1 MYPILKRLLE
11 CAECKSSCV
20 EKGICDFA
28 KEELPL
34 VIKLLSRVFKKSI
47 DETLDF
53 RYGVLRKINE
63 KMAIRGVLATVGL
76 EELSPFLEDRE
87 VEDIVVIP
95 GRPIY
100 ITRKSGKEKADVT
113 AELKTVK
120 SLLKIAYLKG
130 VELTTSNPSLRYGLK
145 LGDLRLRI
153 SLDLPPVVPVPQA
166 YIRIH
171 RGKIAVA
178 DMLKS
183 GFITEEQLKTVYA
196 WVKEGRHIV
205 ITGPPGSGKTTLL
218 SVIDD
223 LIPGQL
229 QRVYID
235 EADEFDDDPDK
246 NQIKIRNVNKL
257 REVYASLNRN
267 IDIIIIGELQY
278 EEHFNAFKTAV
289 EIGLQTLA
297 TMHATSV
304 KDALKRLERRG
315 ISRENLAIIQL
326 AKRYGEGIERR
337 VVELYAS

>member
-1 MYPILKRLLE
+1 M
-11 CAECKSSCV
+11 
-20 EKGICDFA
+20 
-28 KEELPL
+28 
-34 VIKLLSRVFKKSI
+34 
-47 DETLDF
+47 
-53 RYGVLRKINE
+53 
-63 KMAIRGVLATVGL
+63 
-76 EELSPFLEDRE
+76 
-87 VEDIVVIP
+87 
-95 GRPIY
+95 
-100 ITRKSGKEKADVT
+100 
-113 AELKTVK
+113 K

-145 LGDLRLRI
+145 LGDIRLRI

-178 DMLKS
+178 DMIKS
-183 GFITEEQLKTVYA
+183 GFITEEQLKIVYA
-196 WVKEGRHIV
+196 WIKEGRHIV

-235 EADEFDDDPDK
+235 EADEFDDDTEK

-278 EEHFNAFKTAV
+278 EEHFDAFKTAV

-315 ISRENLAIIQL
+315 ISHENLAIIQL